1 MGSVNVPTSW
11 RKVPW
16 ELVQWFNIWPSLDP
30 HYTVHTLDEDFSP
43 TMTIRR
49 RGWGLLTDLMSI
61 CLSLCLSLSLSLSV
75 CLSHSVSLSHIF
87 CLFVNLSLSVC
98 GGFLPEAKHCV
109 RPMDIL
115 KNGQRTEK
123 CPPIHSNE
131 NCSMV
136 QGNIK
141 ERFDSASWRQPR
153 PSAWRAGGRNILVF

>member
-1 MGSVNVPTSW
+1 
-11 RKVPW
+11 
-16 ELVQWFNIWPSLDP
+16 
-30 HYTVHTLDEDFSP
+30 
-43 TMTIRR
+43 MTIRR

-136 QGNIK
+136 HRNIL
-141 ERFDSASWRQPR
+141 ERFASASWA
-153 PSAWRAGGRNILVF
+153 PSHSLMHDVPDAEIFSLTSIVSIVASSARDLSVALFTDNSIS